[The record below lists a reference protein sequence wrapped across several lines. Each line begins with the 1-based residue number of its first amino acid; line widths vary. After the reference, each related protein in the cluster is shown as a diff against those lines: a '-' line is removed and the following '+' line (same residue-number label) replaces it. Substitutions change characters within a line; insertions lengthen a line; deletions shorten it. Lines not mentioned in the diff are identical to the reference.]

1 MGSLVM
7 ASRPLLPRR
16 CLSAWCALVFISLFV
31 TAQTHA
37 DARALSCAVEGS
49 ARPMRA
55 AELCKALQVEL
66 KRPLAA
72 VADAREVKRGDA
84 LQLIH
89 DDVQWTVI
97 WMSSGRI
104 KAWTRVSKVEA
115 EEGQVRFLARAIRA
129 LAKAAPQAAESTCVR
144 LDPNGGH
151 KMRSPELSYPW
162 AELAPCTRQVV
173 EVVDPWWLPG
183 GANEG
188 GS

>member
-1 MGSLVM
+1 MRSLVV
-7 ASRPLLPRR
+7 RGRRLLHPGCCGLWLVTFFALLLLAPRG
-16 CLSAWCALVFISLFV
+16 L
-31 TAQTHA
+31 A

-55 AELCKALQVEL
+55 AELCKALQSEL

-72 VADAREVKRGDA
+72 VQDARDVKRGDA

-97 WMSSGRI
+97 WLSAGRI

-115 EEGQVRFLARAIRA
+115 EDDQVRFLARAIRA
-129 LAKAAPQAAESTCVR
+129 LAKAAPQTAEASCVR

-183 GANEG
+183 AASDG
-188 GS
+188 GG